1 MGGESVVEEVIIV
14 VADVAPVEE
23 QSSATCPF
31 LEGEAGE
38 ELRLALG
45 EADVAVGVGEIFHAL
60 GESEN
65 GGVLGSVND
74 GAETLRLGER
84 SEGVHGGEEV
94 GDEDLA
100 AGEGGDRAV
109 RA

>member
-1 MGGESVVEEVIIV
+1 MKCVHPAAFLFTQRRHTWKPI
-14 VADVAPVEE
+14 
-23 QSSATCPF
+23 PF
-31 LEGEAGE
+31 GTVLEGEAGE

-65 GGVLGSVND
+65 DGVLSSVND
-74 GAETLRLGER
+74 GAEMVRLGER
-84 SEGVHGGEEV
+84 GEGVHGGEEV